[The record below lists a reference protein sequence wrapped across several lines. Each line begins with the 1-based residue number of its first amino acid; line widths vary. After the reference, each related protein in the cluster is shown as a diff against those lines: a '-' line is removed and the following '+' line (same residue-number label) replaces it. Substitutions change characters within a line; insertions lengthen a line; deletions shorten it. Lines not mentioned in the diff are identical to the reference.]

1 MARSVRRSLPH
12 DTDARPRRVIV
23 HHGQARVCPSLA
35 WLAVAGGLLLSL
47 SLHQPSAARQT
58 AKGPVPPS
66 QAASQPPQRSARPPV
81 PPLSELDRALLEDL
95 PPAPPPA
102 AAAGPQKAAP
112 QTPKPP
118 VATPNAPSPPTL
130 DLSALQPVAQ
140 KMLDVKDRLEKLD
153 TSPTTQQSQ
162 AQIIDRLRQL
172 LSPDAA
178 DDSAARQASSA
189 DSPMPSQ
196 AAPSGGA
203 AQSAEPGGAVGQ
215 ARAGE
220 SSVPA
225 GALPTLNPQ
234 QLAPRLWGHLP
245 EKLREEMQ
253 SALGES
259 FVPKYER
266 LIEQYY
272 RRLAEQPPSR
282 P

>member
-1 MARSVRRSLPH
+1 MARSVYLSLPQC
-12 DTDARPRRVIV
+12 TDACPRCAIV
-23 HHGQARVCPSLA
+23 HDGQARVCPPLA
-35 WLAVAGGLLLSL
+35 RLAVAGGLLLSL
-47 SLHQPSAARQT
+47 LLYQPAAARQT
-58 AKGPVPPS
+58 TKEPAPPS

-81 PPLSELDRALLEDL
+81 PPLSDLDRALLEDL
-95 PPAPPPA
+95 PPTPPPSAAARPQKPAPQAPQPPA
-102 AAAGPQKAAP
+102 A
-112 QTPKPP
+112 
-118 VATPNAPSPPTL
+118 TPNTPSPPTL
-130 DLSALQPVAQ
+130 DLAALQPVAQ

-153 TSPTTQQSQ
+153 TSPSTQQSQ
-162 AQIIDRLRQL
+162 AQIIERLRQL
-172 LSPDAA
+172 LGPDAA
-178 DDSAARQASSA
+178 DDSAAGQASSA

-220 SSVPA
+220 STVPA
-225 GALPTLNPQ
+225 GALPALNPQ